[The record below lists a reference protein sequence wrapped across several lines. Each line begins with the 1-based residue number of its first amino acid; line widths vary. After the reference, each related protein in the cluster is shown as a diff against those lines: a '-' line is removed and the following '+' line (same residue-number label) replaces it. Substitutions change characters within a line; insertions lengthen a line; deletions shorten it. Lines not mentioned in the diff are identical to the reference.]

1 MALAKC
7 HLPAPTYPPF
17 SKLRP
22 ATAWSPLRELP
33 LQVAAPAAHSPSP
46 RRQAWTGE
54 LRDQPTDGHEEQIE
68 AVNHLVPPIPG
79 SHPTRH
85 SSEEEDDDVIFVP
98 PTALGMAAPESPS
111 DASPAGEQHC
121 AVRTA
126 DPSPSEERRAAS
138 ARLAELLGTAAD
150 FVAKLDV
157 REPSTEELGPGP
169 SDRPP
174 FPNTCQP
181 RSRDIPALHRR
192 LPFMRKFTAAGGDW
206 EVFKRHF
213 STSCTLAGWTAEE
226 DLKAAFPKMEAAGI
240 DSLVMDRLLGL
251 AKELNVAL
259 PASEENDPTSLVIA
273 RCIQSHLGLKK
284 RSGLVACAAPADGR
298 EPSEGESAPVCA
310 AVARGGGCYTVCVMS
325 GTDEYR
331 NISEK
336 ETKKTISY
344 CVADTVRNLQLS
356 HVTSGKHVTSDEDD
370 ANKLCC
376 ALEATFMHGL
386 KDKYLRSDAPS
397 DKRVRWNNRTSG
409 GLPEPVFWSLLKS
422 ITHRNVLAELNS
434 LKFIN
439 TDIGRCRAWLRLAL
453 NDSLIECYV
462 TSLLREK
469 ATLADAYHPSAFL
482 MDPEETTIFLSY
494 LQGTASLTFTLSYK
508 SSVLNEW
515 TTTPLALA
523 GLLPHSI
530 SSNLDSM
537 DRRPSMSSV
546 ASSSS
551 DGSSIAS
558 TTTTTP
564 QENRLHPEQYSWQ
577 GGTQESLGA
586 RMVMQGTLLAPAN
599 VTVDGMDG
607 TQSTHN
613 DTLKFSIDCEVKGVR
628 SALSSAADVNGL
640 GPCSNLPKG
649 SGVAPSFSE
658 KLSLHPSGLECKSL
672 PPDDMTGS
680 SCSTPLTDGVNSHAS
695 PASSGTPS
703 DEVSPALEAMEDP
716 FTLNVRFVTNANS
729 TALINAGPLNL
740 QAMFPSDGVRGA
752 SASWNGALL
761 RTPGIATAPSG
772 LSVDDDEVTPETPS
786 RVDDAISRRRSSGR
800 DLFGS
805 EEDIYTLSTGG
816 REATSETGG
825 SLHPVVGRQER
836 AASSACPDTEH
847 ASMSSSAPCSSL
859 SNIVVVHKRKTGVY
873 NPFQNILKMGN
884 LEKRTG
890 TILLWKEYHCVL
902 APMSLQLF
910 NPGSE
915 VHGKPKEVYMV
926 AHCQASSPLAR
937 VKVGG
942 GNRCCLELTYSGTR
956 IHLRAPSEE
965 QADDWV
971 ERLQEAITAMQFL
984 PADDNDTTIQGPQNH
999 CTSGPP
1005 HPEPTVD
1012 ESCLVQPLL
1021 HGVLKVQQIQQEE
1034 TAGTGHAWKSF
1045 YFTLD
1050 KDTLC
1055 RYAMSDRNGAPVRT
1069 HGTRELRDVER
1080 KRGAP
1085 RRFSIVLGSDTLHLR
1100 AVSEM
1105 EARLWVYTLR
1115 RVQGQQTGS
1124 GEHGSKSPERAWGRN
1139 GEGEEEGTTITSSF
1153 LNLLTELPAEK
1164 GLDAQNCKC
1173 AGCGRE
1179 IGFCYGKAKV
1189 CSYSRRYYCVHC
1201 HADDL
1206 VLIPGRVLHNWDVS
1220 LQKVAKQAKEFLE
1233 YIAEEP
1239 LLDVSEVNPKLYKH
1253 VAELASLRTMRQQL
1267 KSLRAYLFTCRS
1279 IVADELRR
1287 RVLPREYLLAHMHL
1301 YSITDLQ
1308 QVIDGRFAPFLA
1320 KTIKFAS
1327 DHVYSCGLCSQKG
1340 FICEICNSSE
1350 IIYPF
1355 EVSSTTRCDRCQAV
1369 FHKAC
1374 KGSTVPCPKCVRR
1387 ELRTMQRY
1395 CRPEEHTGPSQA
1407 IPEFPY
1413 SSSP

>member
-1 MALAKC
+1 
-7 HLPAPTYPPF
+7 
-17 SKLRP
+17 
-22 ATAWSPLRELP
+22 
-33 LQVAAPAAHSPSP
+33 
-46 RRQAWTGE
+46 
-54 LRDQPTDGHEEQIE
+54 
-68 AVNHLVPPIPG
+68 
-79 SHPTRH
+79 
-85 SSEEEDDDVIFVP
+85 
-98 PTALGMAAPESPS
+98 
-111 DASPAGEQHC
+111 
-121 AVRTA
+121 
-126 DPSPSEERRAAS
+126 
-138 ARLAELLGTAAD
+138 
-150 FVAKLDV
+150 
-157 REPSTEELGPGP
+157 
-169 SDRPP
+169 
-174 FPNTCQP
+174 
-181 RSRDIPALHRR
+181 
-192 LPFMRKFTAAGGDW
+192 
-206 EVFKRHF
+206 
-213 STSCTLAGWTAEE
+213 
-226 DLKAAFPKMEAAGI
+226 
-240 DSLVMDRLLGL
+240 
-251 AKELNVAL
+251 
-259 PASEENDPTSLVIA
+259 
-273 RCIQSHLGLKK
+273 
-284 RSGLVACAAPADGR
+284 
-298 EPSEGESAPVCA
+298 
-310 AVARGGGCYTVCVMS
+310 
-325 GTDEYR
+325 
-331 NISEK
+331 
-336 ETKKTISY
+336 
-344 CVADTVRNLQLS
+344 TVRNLHLS

-397 DKRVRWNNRTSG
+397 DKRVRRNNRTSG

-453 NDSLIECYV
+453 NDSLIECYF

-523 GLLPHSI
+523 GLLPHSV
-530 SSNLDSM
+530 SSNLDSL

-558 TTTTTP
+558 TTT
-564 QENRLHPEQYSWQ
+564 
-577 GGTQESLGA
+577 
-586 RMVMQGTLLAPAN
+586 
-599 VTVDGMDG
+599 
-607 TQSTHN
+607 
-613 DTLKFSIDCEVKGVR
+613 
-628 SALSSAADVNGL
+628 
-640 GPCSNLPKG
+640 
-649 SGVAPSFSE
+649 
-658 KLSLHPSGLECKSL
+658 KLSLLSSGLECKKSL

-695 PASSGTPS
+695 PASSETPS

-716 FTLNVRFVTNANS
+716 FTLNVRLVTNANS
-729 TALINAGPLNL
+729 TANMNAGPLNL
-740 QAMFPSDGVRGA
+740 HAMCPSDGVRGA
-752 SASWNGALL
+752 SASLNGALL
-761 RTPGIATAPSG
+761 RMPGIAAAPLG
-772 LSVDDDEVTPETPS
+772 LSAVDDDEVTPETPS
-786 RVDDAISRRRSSGR
+786 RVDDAINRRKSSGR

-836 AASSACPDTEH
+836 AASSAYPNTEH

-859 SNIVVVHKRKTGVY
+859 SNIVVVHKRKTANPRSVIHQNILSHCTLRCDMGILNSTVVDPWKECPRAISTTGLELLPMESRRMESVY

-915 VHGKPKEVYMV
+915 YIQIIHTCNSGLSLLGT
-926 AHCQASSPLAR
+926 CN
-937 VKVGG
+937 VGG

-1034 TAGTGHAWKSF
+1034 TAGTAQAWKSF

-1085 RRFSIVLGSDTLHLR
+1085 RRFSIVLGGDTLHLR

-1105 EARLWVYTLR
+1105 EARLWVHMLR

-1124 GEHGSKSPERAWGRN
+1124 GEHGCKSPERAWGRN
-1139 GEGEEEGTTITSSF
+1139 GEGEEEGATITSSF

-1355 EVSSTTRCDRCQAV
+1355 EVSSTIRCERCQAV

-1374 KGSTVPCPKCVRR
+1374 KGSTVACPKCMRR

-1395 CRPEEHTGPSQA
+1395 CR
-1407 IPEFPY
+1407 
-1413 SSSP
+1413 

>member
-1 MALAKC
+1 
-7 HLPAPTYPPF
+7 
-17 SKLRP
+17 
-22 ATAWSPLRELP
+22 
-33 LQVAAPAAHSPSP
+33 
-46 RRQAWTGE
+46 
-54 LRDQPTDGHEEQIE
+54 
-68 AVNHLVPPIPG
+68 
-79 SHPTRH
+79 
-85 SSEEEDDDVIFVP
+85 
-98 PTALGMAAPESPS
+98 
-111 DASPAGEQHC
+111 
-121 AVRTA
+121 
-126 DPSPSEERRAAS
+126 
-138 ARLAELLGTAAD
+138 
-150 FVAKLDV
+150 
-157 REPSTEELGPGP
+157 
-169 SDRPP
+169 
-174 FPNTCQP
+174 
-181 RSRDIPALHRR
+181 
-192 LPFMRKFTAAGGDW
+192 
-206 EVFKRHF
+206 
-213 STSCTLAGWTAEE
+213 
-226 DLKAAFPKMEAAGI
+226 
-240 DSLVMDRLLGL
+240 
-251 AKELNVAL
+251 
-259 PASEENDPTSLVIA
+259 
-273 RCIQSHLGLKK
+273 
-284 RSGLVACAAPADGR
+284 
-298 EPSEGESAPVCA
+298 
-310 AVARGGGCYTVCVMS
+310 MS

-397 DKRVRWNNRTSG
+397 DKRVRRNNRTSG

-453 NDSLIECYV
+453 NDSLIECYF

-523 GLLPHSI
+523 GLLPHSV
-530 SSNLDSM
+530 SSNLDSL

-558 TTTTTP
+558 TTSDAVEVFRGVPKRSYSHSERLGMGPGQGRHGGITGNVGGNITAVATTP
-564 QENRLHPEQYSWQ
+564 QENQQHPEQYSWQ
-577 GGTQESLGA
+577 GGTQESL
-586 RMVMQGTLLAPAN
+586 VMQGTLLAPAN
-599 VTVDGMDG
+599 VTVDGMDR

-613 DTLKFSIDCEVKGVR
+613 DTLKFSIDCEVKGVG
-628 SALSSAADVNGL
+628 SALSSATDANGF
-640 GPCSNLPKG
+640 GPCSNLPKESASLG
-649 SGVAPSFSE
+649 MRCGVAPSLSA
-658 KLSLHPSGLECKSL
+658 KLSLLSSGLECKKSL

-695 PASSGTPS
+695 PASSETPS

-716 FTLNVRFVTNANS
+716 FTLNVRLVTNANS
-729 TALINAGPLNL
+729 TANMNAGPLNL
-740 QAMFPSDGVRGA
+740 HAMCPSDGVRGA
-752 SASWNGALL
+752 SASLNGALL
-761 RTPGIATAPSG
+761 RMPGIAAAPLG
-772 LSVDDDEVTPETPS
+772 LSAVDDDEVTPETPS
-786 RVDDAISRRRSSGR
+786 RVDDAINRRKSSGR

-836 AASSACPDTEH
+836 AASSAYPNTEH

-926 AHCQASSPLAR
+926 AHCQGVIRGGSSNLFQ
-937 VKVGG
+937 VGG

-1034 TAGTGHAWKSF
+1034 TAGTAQAWKSF

-1085 RRFSIVLGSDTLHLR
+1085 RRFSIVLGGDTLHLR

-1105 EARLWVYTLR
+1105 EARLWVHMLR

-1124 GEHGSKSPERAWGRN
+1124 GEHGCKSPERAWGRN
-1139 GEGEEEGTTITSSF
+1139 GEGEEEGATITSSF

-1355 EVSSTTRCDRCQAV
+1355 EVSSTIRCERCQAV

-1374 KGSTVPCPKCVRR
+1374 KGSTVACPKCMRR